1 MTKSLIGILSVLLA
15 LWLVTACKG
24 IYYRPV
30 VQQGNVVTQEMIN
43 QLKIGMPR
51 RQVRFILGT
60 PLIEDPFHQDR
71 WDYYYSR
78 LSRNEGSQRRIVSV
92 FFKDDALVEIRGDI
106 APRTV
111 GTEKE
116 MSPHLGG

>member
-1 MTKSLIGILSVLLA
+1 M

-24 IYYRPV
+24 IYRPE
-30 VQQGNVVTQEMIN
+30 VQQGNVLTQEMID
-43 QLKIGMPR
+43 QLKIGMLR

-78 LSRNEGSQRRIVSV
+78 RSRNKGPERRILSV
-92 FFKDDALVEIRGDI
+92 FFKDDRLAEIRGDV
-106 APRTV
+106 APSTV
-111 GTEKE
+111 KTKKAT
-116 MSPHLGG
+116 

>member
-1 MTKSLIGILSVLLA
+1 M

-24 IYYRPV
+24 IYRPE
-30 VQQGNVVTQEMIN
+30 VQQGNVVTQEMID

-71 WDYYYSR
+71 WDYYHSR
-78 LSRNEGSQRRIVSV
+78 LSRNKGSERRILIV
-92 FFKDDALVEIRGDI
+92 FFKDDALVEIRGDVTPST
-106 APRTV
+106 AKTEN
-111 GTEKE
+111 GT
-116 MSPHLGG
+116 

>member
-1 MTKSLIGILSVLLA
+1 MTKPLIGILSVLLT

-24 IYYRPV
+24 IYRPE
-30 VQQGNVVTQEMIN
+30 VQQGNVVTQAMID
-43 QLKIGMPR
+43 QLKVGMSR

-78 LSRNEGSQRRIVSV
+78 LSRNRGLERRTLSV
-92 FFKDDALVEIRGDI
+92 FFKDDALVEIRGGDR
-106 APRTV
+106 PST
-111 GTEKE
+111 
-116 MSPHLGG
+116 

>member
-1 MTKSLIGILSVLLA
+1 MTKPLIGILSVLLT

-24 IYYRPV
+24 IYRPE
-30 VQQGNVVTQEMIN
+30 VQQGNVVTQKMID

-78 LSRNEGSQRRIVSV
+78 LSRNKGPERRILSV
-92 FFKDDALVEIRGDI
+92 FFKGDALVEIRGDV
-106 APRTV
+106 APSTV
-111 GTEKE
+111 ETEK
-116 MSPHLGG
+116 GT